1 MSGNIKFKWF
11 LLAPIVLALLFVVS
25 SPVSW
30 AGELEDAQEAVRK
43 NPDDAKAHYN
53 LGNAYQKSGQNQEAA
68 QTNSDA
74 DVQNKLGP
82 QSKKRKL
89 PNELIKVKKY
99 ILEKDYPEVFGE
111 KKYRA
116 AVDGFEIADF
126 GNDGLVEVIIL
137 YRPHYLQSPTI
148 VIYQIQKDGSVKRI
162 REALAP
168 GPLVERTNDFLDSHE
183 LGEGVD
189 FTAGKAISYVE
200 RKTAAK
206 MAAELGGLIVQYKN
220 FMHMDNRKGK
230 GTYIDMSHVEPFDSE
245 QTCASFE
252 FSKVDFINVVVGSR
266 EDNKNLS
273 AILAK
278 VGNQVYVYEIAGID
292 KDGYLD
298 KKLSIR
304 KW

>member
-1 MSGNIKFKWF
+1 MRTTWKPSGNKTKLTFR
-11 LLAPIVLALLFVVS
+11 LALTFLFLFSGSSVVF
-25 SPVSW
+25 
-30 AGELEDAQEAVRK
+30 ADDLQDARDAYNRKDYNEAVRL
-43 NPDDAKAHYN
+43 YR
-53 LGNAYQKSGQNQEAA
+53 LAA
-68 QTNSDA
+68 EQGDA

-89 PNELIKVKKY
+89 PDELIKVKKY

-111 KKYRA
+111 KKYRT

-168 GPLVERTNDFLDSHE
+168 GPLVERTYDFLDSHE

-189 FTAGKAISYVE
+189 FTDASSYLE

-206 MAAELGGLIVQYKN
+206 MAAEMGGLIVQYKN
-220 FMHMDNRKGK
+220 FMHMDSRKGK
-230 GTYIDMSHVEPFDSE
+230 GTYIDMSHVEPFDSK

-252 FSKVDFINVVVGSR
+252 FSKVDFIYVAVGSR

-273 AILAK
+273 FIFAT

-304 KW
+304 NLDKN